1 MSTKQDAAPATKP
14 KRTRRFRGQD
24 IPVDK
29 TTRDLRTGALYDH
42 ITYKRSVTNRKD
54 GTVSDQTLSTKLRR
68 PGTGGQVV
76 TEVEVEE

>member
-1 MSTKQDAAPATKP
+1 MSTKQEEAKVAKP
-14 KRTRRFRGQD
+14 KRTRRFRGQEHT
-24 IPVDK
+24 VEK

-42 ITYKRSVTNRKD
+42 ITYTRSVTNRKD
-54 GTVSDQTLSTKLRR
+54 GTVSVQTLSTKLRR